1 MLSVPRTQLVVVSI
15 MATVISPTDRRVII
29 EGVSWATYERLLAD
43 FGESHTARVA
53 FDRGTLEIMAP
64 SFAHERPA
72 HLLVQIVGILAEARD
87 MDLIGAGSTTFKR
100 EDVARGFEPDASFYI
115 QHAADVRGN
124 TEIDLHSDPPPDLV
138 IEIDITHPSL
148 DKLPLYAALGI
159 PEVWRYTEQQVLIYR
174 RDTERYAVVDTSL
187 VLPGVTS
194 HHLTQLVASGYDLPR
209 PAWLRSIRAWAE
221 GLR

>member
-1 MLSVPRTQLVVVSI
+1 

-72 HLLVQIVGILAEARD
+72 NLLSQIVAILAEVRD
-87 MDLIGAGSTTFKR
+87 MDLIGAGPTTFKR

-138 IEIDITHPSL
+138 VEIDITHPSL
-148 DKLPLYAALGI
+148 DKLPLYATLGV
-159 PEVWRYTEQQVLIYR
+159 PEVWRYTGQQVLIYR
-174 RDTERYAVVDTSL
+174 RDAEGYAVVDTSMI
-187 VLPGVTS
+187 LPGVTGN
-194 HHLTQLVASGYDLPR
+194 HLTQLVASGYGLPR
-209 PAWLRSIRAWAE
+209 PAWLRSIQTWAE

>member
-1 MLSVPRTQLVVVSI
+1 MSNVHRTQLVLVSV

-43 FGESHTARVA
+43 FGDSHTARVA

-72 HLLVQIVGILAEARD
+72 HLLGQIVGILAEVRD
-87 MDLIGAGSTTFKR
+87 LDLIGAGSATFKR
-100 EDVARGFEPDASFYI
+100 QDVARGFEPDASFYI

-124 TEIDLHSDPPPDLV
+124 TEIDLHSAPPPDLV

-148 DKLPLYAALGI
+148 DKLPLYAALGV
-159 PEVWRYTEQQVLIYR
+159 PEVWRYAGQQVLIYR
-174 RDTERYAVVDTSL
+174 REAERYAVVDISM

-194 HHLTQLVASGYDLPR
+194 HYLTQLVVSGYGLPR

>member
-1 MLSVPRTQLVVVSI
+1 MVSV
-15 MATVISPTDRRVII
+15 MATVISPADRRVII

-72 HLLVQIVGILAEARD
+72 HLLGQIVGILAEVRD
-87 MDLIGAGSTTFKR
+87 LDLIGAGSTTFKR

-138 IEIDITHPSL
+138 IEIAITHPSL

-159 PEVWRYTEQQVLIYR
+159 PEVWRYAGQQVVIYLR
-174 RDTERYAVVDTSL
+174 EAERYAVADTS
-187 VLPGVTS
+187 VALPGVTS
-194 HHLTQLVASGYDLPR
+194 HQITELVASGYDLPR
-209 PAWLRSIRAWAE
+209 PAWLRSIRALAE
-221 GLR
+221 SLR